1 MKETIYWK
9 NFLIKVAQQ
18 TQKPLTSPIRFKLW
32 PQIRKVISEVTSRI
46 REQDRRSWFLV
57 LLTWRKIKQ
66 IKRQWSV
73 MVDLGFVW
81 WCLQVSTVP
90 VIRQGSWCILGRV
103 RFYRSLLNRF
113 VTPNA
118 GVFPIPSNN
127 PNFLLNPV
135 RLVCTWNWIG

>member
-46 REQDRRSWFLV
+46 REQDRRSWFVV

-90 VIRQGSWCILGRV
+90 VIRQGSCGWVQFLIFLWA
-103 RFYRSLLNRF
+103 SLLLPMLEF
-113 VTPNA
+113 
-118 GVFPIPSNN
+118 IN
-127 PNFLLNPV
+127 PVKLTQISYQIPV
-135 RLVCTWNWIG
+135 RLDF